1 MTEIEH
7 RVNDLPAASMTSTDG
22 TDVNSPPVTRTRP
35 SLFQSKTRTAEDPKV
50 KSLRL
55 LLNKLTPGT
64 TDSQLGALLA
74 FDFNQDLISLFS
86 SLMLARVS
94 TQRTLS
100 CIMAK
105 ACVQLRVTLALKNP
119 GLADFFTTTATNR
132 LETDTEAAL
141 LHSPDKL
148 AGLLSLAGA
157 LAIGDF
163 CPGTLALKV
172 MTKSLETPTD
182 TTVDAV
188 CSVFK
193 STISEI
199 LGVHDVKKEAEELI
213 VSLTEIWHTNSL
225 LKRTQFQLQDI
236 VDSKTKLLV
245 PKIIVIEAPLIKRKS
260 ANRAPKRVSFP
271 TNVTEP
277 LIVTS
282 IPPQKS
288 ICRTHLNN
296 EARSKIRGVVRELLE
311 DHDVP
316 QASRTLTELVK
327 TLDLPA
333 ISELVLQVFKYMLV
347 AMSMNQYQEVC
358 LVMQQLI
365 DTELVSKADLEDG

>member
-7 RVNDLPAASMTSTDG
+7 RGVDSATGSLISTDSAG
-22 TDVNSPPVTRTRP
+22 QGLAPVARSRP
-35 SLFQSKTRTAEDPKV
+35 CFFQSKARGEEDPKV

-74 FDFNQDLISLFS
+74 FEFNQDLISLFS
-86 SLMLARVS
+86 SLMMARVS

-100 CIMAK
+100 SILAK
-105 ACVQLRVTLALKNP
+105 ACVQLRVSLALKNP
-119 GLADFFTTTATNR
+119 GLSDFFTATITAR
-132 LETDTEAAL
+132 LETDADTAAL
-141 LHSPDKL
+141 HNPEKL

-163 CPGTLALKV
+163 CPGTLMLKT
-172 MTKSLETPTD
+172 MTKAIESSTD
-182 TTVDAV
+182 ESVDAV

-193 STISEI
+193 ASISEI
-199 LGVHDVKKEAEELI
+199 LGVHDVKTDAEALI
-213 VSLTEIWHTNSL
+213 ASLTEIWHANTL
-225 LKRTQFQLQDI
+225 LKRTQFQIQDV

-245 PKIIVIEAPLIKRKS
+245 PKIKVVEVPVFKRKS
-260 ANRAPKRVSFP
+260 SNRVPKRVSFP

-277 LIVTS
+277 LITPTVQQ
-282 IPPQKS
+282 QKS
-288 ICRTHLNN
+288 ICRTHLSND
-296 EARSKIRGVVRELLE
+296 AKTKIRGVVRELLE
-311 DHDVP
+311 DHDIEE
-316 QASRTLTELVK
+316 ASRALTDLTK

-347 AMSMNQYQEVC
+347 VMSMHQFQDVC
-358 LVMQQLI
+358 LVIQQLI
-365 DTELVSKADLEDG
+365 VAEHVSKTDVEDG